1 LESKLN
7 FDKPKGGR
15 GQWNLRCGGAN
26 FRGRGRGRG
35 RGNTNDRGPSQEMRN
50 FPDRRKQ
57 NVQCYNCEK
66 YGHYA
71 SECSYKKDDH
81 VNLAEASSSES
92 KNPTLLLAHNDSSGQ
107 HDVWYLDSGASN
119 HMCGRKET
127 FVELKEGVCG
137 NVSLENSSKLA
148 VE

>member
-1 LESKLN
+1 
-7 FDKPKGGR
+7 
-15 GQWNLRCGGAN
+15 
-26 FRGRGRGRG
+26 
-35 RGNTNDRGPSQEMRN
+35 MRN
-50 FPDRRKQ
+50 FSYQRKQ

-71 SECSYKKDDH
+71 SECSFKKDDH

-92 KNPTLLLAHNDSSGQ
+92 KNSTLLLAHNDSSGQ
-107 HDVWYLDSGASN
+107 HNVWYLDFGASN

-137 NVSLENSSKLA
+137 NVSL
-148 VE
+148 